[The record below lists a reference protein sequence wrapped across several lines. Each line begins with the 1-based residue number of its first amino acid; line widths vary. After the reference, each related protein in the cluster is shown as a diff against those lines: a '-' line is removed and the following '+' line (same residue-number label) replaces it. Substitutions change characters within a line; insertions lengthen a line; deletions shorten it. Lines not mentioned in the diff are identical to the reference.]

1 MGTEVPSGTLGKG
14 GPIHKT
20 LPSDRGEANNGGVD
34 NLTHAALGLTAGI
47 LVARRG
53 GSLPA
58 AAVAA
63 FLAAEAPDLDVFIRE
78 ADDPLVSFRWHRHF
92 THSFAF
98 MPIWAVLSAAL
109 TAWFF
114 RWRGRAEETWRGL
127 FLPALVGA
135 LTHLLCDGCT
145 SYGTML
151 LWPFN
156 EVRYAWDCLP
166 IVDLF
171 ATLPL
176 LVCAI
181 LAYRRTDR
189 RFAAYGLL
197 WFTSYALLGVW
208 QHHRAE
214 RDLRAWLNTR
224 GITPSRLAVKPTISN
239 LVVWR
244 GIWLHQEKW
253 QVAAVRVTPWGTQ
266 LALGDERPAWKE
278 SSPGNPPR
286 DSQAGR
292 DFADFSKFT
301 QGWNTYAPFEA
312 GIVVGDIRFGML
324 PTSARPLWSVYF
336 GRDLKH
342 RPNNSSVELLMDRS
356 LEDGDWGRFWGLLNG
371 SDARYLPLR

>member
-1 MGTEVPSGTLGKG
+1 MATPGQEGWGQ
-14 GPIHKT
+14 KT
-20 LPSDRGEANNGGVD
+20 LPSSRRAANDCAVD
-34 NLTHAALGLTAGI
+34 NVTHAALGLSAGI

-58 AAVAA
+58 AALAA
-63 FLAAEAPDLDVFIRE
+63 LLAAEAPDLDVFIRNP
-78 ADDPLVSFRWHRHF
+78 DDPLVSFRWHRHF
-92 THSFAF
+92 THSFAL
-98 MPIWAVLSAAL
+98 MPLWAGLSAVL

-114 RWRGRAEETWRGL
+114 RWRGQAEENWRGL

-135 LTHLLCDGCT
+135 LSHLLCDGCT
-145 SYGTML
+145 SYGTMF

-176 LVCAI
+176 LACAI
-181 LAYRRTDR
+181 LAYRRADR
-189 RFAAYGLL
+189 RLAAYGLL

-214 RDLRAWLNTR
+214 RDLRTWLASR
-224 GITPSRLAVKPTISN
+224 GITPTRLAVKPTITN
-239 LVVWR
+239 LIVWR
-244 GIWLHQEKW
+244 GIWLHQDEW
-253 QVAAVRVTPWGTQ
+253 QVAAVRVTPWGETL
-266 LALGDERPAWKE
+266 LAPGDKRAAWKE
-278 SSPGNPPR
+278 TSAGNPPR
-286 DSQAGR
+286 DSQAGQ

-324 PTSARPLWSVYF
+324 PTSGRPLWSVYF
-336 GRDLKH
+336 GRDIKH
-342 RPNNSSVELLMDRS
+342 GSPHSTVELLMDRS
-356 LEDGDWGRFWGLLNG
+356 LEEGDWGRFGSLLDG
-371 SDARYLPLR
+371 SDPRYLPVR